1 MLQAVLANIGNI
13 IIGALVA
20 AAALIALLVMAN
32 KNGGK
37 LTCCTG
43 DCRCCAS
50 LRSCTAE
57 GSALNSDEARAAV
70 KAAAEGFEKNR

>member
-1 MLQAVLANIGNI
+1 MFQAVLANLGNI

-37 LTCCTG
+37 LTTCTG
-43 DCRCCAS
+43 NCQCCAS
-50 LRSCTAE
+50 FRSCADAP
-57 GSALNSDEARAAV
+57 SSLDSDEARAAV
-70 KAAAEGFEKNR
+70 KAAVEGSGKN